1 MWKVKLSTVQGR
13 MRAGICTTSGS
24 SHEKMPLKQHKLTSY
39 IPPKQTN
46 KNNRCKH
53 EKVSSKII
61 VKNFDFTA
69 DLLSLL
75 LHY

>member
-1 MWKVKLSTVQGR
+1 MDEGGHLY
-13 MRAGICTTSGS
+13 TSGS
-24 SHEKMPLKQHKLTSY
+24 SYEKIPLKQYKSTSY

-46 KNNRCKH
+46 KNNQCQH

-69 DLLSLL
+69 DLLIILQ
-75 LHY
+75 